1 MPMRITTLERLKQ
14 QAREGE
20 GFFILLNHNLR
31 SSKWIVWN
39 DYSRVFIITNL
50 IDDSEQVLTEQ
61 QIMDRQHTNIG
72 FAMTKGALFKDDQC
86 TCGYEKVDVSAFLGV
101 VCRKIFSQARLFK
114 C

>member
-39 DYSRVFIITNL
+39 DYSRVFFITNF
-50 IDDSEQVLTEQ
+50 IDGSEQKLTEQ
-61 QIMDRQHTNIG
+61 QIMNRQYTNIG
-72 FAMTKGALFKDDQC
+72 FAMTTGTLFKAD
-86 TCGYEKVDVSAFLGV
+86 
-101 VCRKIFSQARLFK
+101 
-114 C
+114 

>member
-14 QAREGE
+14 QAGEGE

-39 DYSRVFIITNL
+39 DYSRVFFITNL

-72 FAMTKGALFKDDQC
+72 FAMTKGALFKDDQ
-86 TCGYEKVDVSAFLGV
+86 
-101 VCRKIFSQARLFK
+101 
-114 C
+114 